1 MATGPTMDPSSAV
14 SMYIIRVGCAAGRM
28 ELDEDCTAD
37 VGPYFVISVNKGK
50 NKP

>member
-28 ELDEDCTAD
+28 ELDEDC
-37 VGPYFVISVNKGK
+37 PYFVISVDKGE